1 MMTVAELLD
10 LILDPE
16 WNLPR
21 TARVLVGTADG
32 QHSWDVQDGH
42 GRAGGPKP
50 EVVLEIMLQPEH
62 CPHTECAYCY
72 TVERE
77 VAG

>member
-10 LILDPE
+10 LVLE

-32 QHSWDVQDGH
+32 EHRWDVQDTH
-42 GRAGGPKP
+42 GQAGGSKP
-50 EVVLEIMLQPEH
+50 EVVLEIKLQPER
-62 CPHTECAYCY
+62 CPHIGCAYCY
-72 TVERE
+72 QVEKETR
-77 VAG
+77 